1 MTKSHMAHK
10 VAQLGIA
17 VHIANGKKEN
27 IIPDVLN
34 EKAINTRFV
43 PQKTA
48 SGKKKWL
55 AHSENYAKGI
65 VQINEGA
72 KVALTSSKASS
83 LLPIGVIK
91 INEDFQK
98 GDIIKLIDENGRQV
112 GLGIA
117 EYGSDKAAERIG
129 QKKQK
134 PLVHYDYLFLN
145 PEID

>member
-1 MTKSHMAHK
+1 MAHK

-27 IIPDVLN
+27 ILIDLLN

-55 AHSENYAKGI
+55 AHSENYAKG
-65 VQINEGA
+65 VVTINEGA
-72 KVALTSSKASS
+72 KLALTSTKASS
-83 LLPIGVIK
+83 LLPIGLIA

-98 GDIIKLIDENGRQV
+98 GDIIKITDESGKPV

-145 PEID
+145 SEIA